1 MLDSHK
7 KFHSADGKRLLLVAD
22 DEFINRELLKAMLSD
37 DYNVITCEDG
47 LEALEKTRENS
58 SMLSLVIL
66 DLQMPGMSGMEVLT
80 KIRED

>member
-37 DYNVITCEDG
+37 DYNVIT
-47 LEALEKTRENS
+47 
-58 SMLSLVIL
+58 
-66 DLQMPGMSGMEVLT
+66 
-80 KIRED
+80 